1 MHDGNENMSK
11 ENLKKWYD
19 LVENHDMQKL
29 SDLLA
34 DDVVF
39 HSPVVHTP
47 QEGKAITFMYLS
59 AAFSVLMSDSFKYAN
74 EFLSDSG
81 AVLEFN
87 TVIDGIMIDGI
98 DMITFNDEG
107 KISEFKVMVRPLK
120 AVNKLHEMM
129 RAMLEQL
136 AAQN

>member
-1 MHDGNENMSK
+1 MSK
-11 ENLKKWYD
+11 ENIKKWHD

-47 QEGKAITFMYLS
+47 QMGKAITFMYLS
-59 AAFSVLMSDSFKYAN
+59 AAFNVLVNDSFRYVN
-74 EFLSDSG
+74 EFTSENG

-87 TVIDGIMIDGI
+87 TVIDGITIDGI
-98 DMITFNDEG
+98 DMITFNSDG

-129 RAMLEQL
+129 RAMLEKL
-136 AAQN
+136 AAKE